1 MMLDPSQLLS
11 LHLEEGSELESLKR
25 YSEFASFHKSLCS
38 GSYSHMVKG
47 ELYIQLYM
55 YLECMHVYS
64 LCNKGH
70 LYNEGILYC
79 PNWYKC
85 TSEIRTPLY

>member
-47 ELYIQLYM
+47 ELYI
-55 YLECMHVYS
+55 HV
-64 LCNKGH
+64 
-70 LYNEGILYC
+70 
-79 PNWYKC
+79 P
-85 TSEIRTPLY
+85 